1 MRSLSVD
8 PIIFSKMPI
17 KRADSLVKHGND
29 KKKSIRSA
37 AVPECDVFC
46 LE

>member
-1 MRSLSVD
+1 MLSLSVD

-17 KRADSLVKHGND
+17 KRTDSLVKHGND
-29 KKKSIRSA
+29 KKKGIHST